1 MNKKQAEVE
10 ISVDLNI
17 RPTNE
22 IVKKLLLS
30 FIDYV
35 LHSRQQIPFNFDIF
49 SAFVKRFNT
58 IENVVSNMNW
68 KLVKQHQYAKETHDK
83 IWGLKKVRTLL

>member
-1 MNKKQAEVE
+1 MNKKEVE
-10 ISVDLNI
+10 IYIDLNI
-17 RPTNE
+17 KPTNE

-35 LHSRQQIPFNFDIF
+35 LHSRQQIPFSFDIF
-49 SAFVKRFNT
+49 SAFVKRLNKNEDV
-58 IENVVSNMNW
+58 ENNMNW

-83 IWGLKKVRTLL
+83 IWGLKSVRIFL